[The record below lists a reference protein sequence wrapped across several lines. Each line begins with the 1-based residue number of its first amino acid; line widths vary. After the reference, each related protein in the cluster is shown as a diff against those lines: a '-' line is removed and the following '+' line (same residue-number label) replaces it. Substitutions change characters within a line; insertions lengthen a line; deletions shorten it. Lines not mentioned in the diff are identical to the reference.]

1 MKRLMTGLLT
11 GLLTG
16 PLTGLSI
23 APAAF
28 ADSVL
33 VTNAKLMSMGP
44 SGTQDGVSVLIEDGV
59 ISGIGT
65 DISAT
70 ADTVIDAGGAVVTP
84 ALFAGATGTGLVEVN
99 AVRESVDGSMKETK
113 DNTVQVEFD
122 VRDAYSPLSSLVGV
136 TRVEGFGYS
145 LLSASGG
152 QYSVAGRGSLVDFD
166 GGFESFDG
174 RDVLF
179 IDVSGYAADKVGGSR
194 AGHWMMLEGIMA
206 DLKRRSSEREYLSQS
221 GKDHLKDLTKNGV
234 FVFGANRAADIR
246 KVISFS
252 EKYGLNSVIA
262 GGREAWLLAND
273 LSTAGIAVMV
283 NGLDNLP
290 SNFDALGS
298 RLDNAGILH
307 AAGVQVLFTSGETH
321 NARKVRQGAGTA
333 VAHGMPHDAALE
345 AMTTAPSRIFGGR
358 SRSLEV
364 GNRAD
369 LVIWSGDPLEVTSYA
384 TSVILDGEVTSME
397 TRQSKLLERY
407 LPRDVGL
414 GRAYINR

>member
-1 MKRLMTGLLT
+1 MKRLVTGLLT

-16 PLTGLSI
+16 LPIIPT
-23 APAAF
+23 AF

-44 SGTQDGVSVLIEDGV
+44 SGTQDGVSVLIKDGV

-65 DISAT
+65 DISAA

-84 ALFAGATGTGLVEVN
+84 ALFAGATGIGLVEVN

-152 QYSVAGRGSLVDFD
+152 QYSVAGTGSLVDFD

-179 IDVSGYAADKVGGSR
+179 IDVGGYAADKVGGSR

-206 DLKRRSSEREYLSQS
+206 DLKRRSAEREYLSQS
-221 GKDHLKDLTKNGV
+221 GKDHLKDLTKSGV

-262 GGREAWLLAND
+262 GGREAWLLAEE
-273 LSTAGIAVMV
+273 LASAGIAVMV

-298 RLDNAGILH
+298 RLDNAALLH
-307 AAGVQVLFTSGETH
+307 GAGVQVLFTSGETH
-321 NARKVRQGAGTA
+321 NARKIRQGAGTA

-384 TSVILDGEVTSME
+384 TSVMLDGEVTSME

-407 LPRDVGL
+407 LPEEAGL

>member
-1 MKRLMTGLLT
+1 MKRLVTGLLAGLLT
-11 GLLTG
+11 GL
-16 PLTGLSI
+16 PF

-44 SGTQDGVSVLIEDGV
+44 SGTQDGVSVLIKDGV

-70 ADTVIDAGGAVVTP
+70 ADTVIDADGAVVTP

-99 AVRESVDGSMKETK
+99 AVRESADGSMKETK

-179 IDVSGYAADKVGGSR
+179 IDVGGYAADKVGGSR

-206 DLKRRSSEREYLSQS
+206 DMKRRSAEREYLSQF
-221 GKDHLKDLTKNGV
+221 GKDHLKNLTKNGV
-234 FVFGANRAADIR
+234 FVFSANRAADIR

-262 GGREAWLLAND
+262 GGREAWLLAD
-273 LSTAGIAVMV
+273 ELSAASIAVMV

-298 RLDNAGILH
+298 RLDNATLLH
-307 AAGVQVLFTSGETH
+307 TAGVEVLFTSGETH
-321 NARKVRQGAGTA
+321 NARKIRQGAGTA
-333 VAHGMPHDAALE
+333 VAHGMPYDAALE

-407 LPRDVGL
+407 LPEDAGL

>member
-1 MKRLMTGLLT
+1 MKRLLTGILTGLLT
-11 GLLTG
+11 GLT
-16 PLTGLSI
+16 I
-23 APAAF
+23 APIAV
-28 ADSVL
+28 ADVVL
-33 VTNAKLMSMGP
+33 VTNATLMSMGP
-44 SGTQDGVSVLIEDGV
+44 SGTQEGVNVLMEDGV
-59 ISGIGT
+59 ITGIGT
-65 DISAT
+65 DISAP
-70 ADTVIDAGGAVVTP
+70 AGTVIDAGGATVTP

-99 AVRESVDGSMKETK
+99 AVRESADGSMKETK

-145 LLSASGG
+145 LLAASGG

-174 RDVLF
+174 RDALF
-179 IDVSGYAADKVGGSR
+179 IDVGGYAADKVGGSR
-194 AGHWMMLEGIMA
+194 AGHWIILEGIMA
-206 DLKRRSSEREYLSQS
+206 DLKRRTSEREYLSQS
-221 GKDHLKDLTKNGV
+221 GKEYLKDVTKNGV

-262 GGREAWLLAND
+262 GGREAWLLAEE
-273 LSTAGIAVMV
+273 LASAGIAVMV

-298 RLDNAGILH
+298 RLDNAALLH

-321 NARKVRQGAGTA
+321 NARKVRQGVGTA
-333 VAHGMPHDAALE
+333 VAHGMPYDAALR

-407 LPRDVGL
+407 LPEEAGL

>member
-1 MKRLMTGLLT
+1 MKRLVTGLLT

-16 PLTGLSI
+16 LPF

-70 ADTVIDAGGAVVTP
+70 ADTVIDADGAVVTP

-99 AVRESVDGSMKETK
+99 AVRESADGSMKETK

-179 IDVSGYAADKVGGSR
+179 IDVGGYAADKVGGSR
-194 AGHWMMLEGIMA
+194 AAHWMMLEGMMA
-206 DLKRRSSEREYLSQS
+206 DLKRRNAEREYLSHS
-221 GKDHLKDLTKNGV
+221 GKDHLKNLIKNGV

-252 EKYGLNSVIA
+252 EEYGLNSVIA
-262 GGREAWLLAND
+262 GGREAWLLANE
-273 LSTAGIAVMV
+273 LSAAGIAVMI

-298 RLDNAGILH
+298 RLDNAARLH

-333 VAHGMPHDAALE
+333 VAHGMPYDAALE

-384 TSVILDGEVTSME
+384 TTVMLDGEVTSME

-407 LPRDVGL
+407 LPEDAGL
-414 GRAYINR
+414 GRAYLNR

>member
-1 MKRLMTGLLT
+1 MKRLVTGLLT

-16 PLTGLSI
+16 LPL

-28 ADSVL
+28 AESVL

-70 ADTVIDAGGAVVTP
+70 ADTVIDADGAVVTP

-99 AVRESVDGSMKETK
+99 AVRESADGSMKETK

-179 IDVSGYAADKVGGSR
+179 IDVGGYAADKVGGSR

-206 DLKRRSSEREYLSQS
+206 DLKRRSAEREYLSQS
-221 GKDHLKDLTKNGV
+221 GKDYLKNLTKNGV
-234 FVFGANRAADIR
+234 FVFSANRAADIR

-262 GGREAWLLAND
+262 GGREAWLLAD
-273 LSTAGIAVMV
+273 ELSAASIAVMV

-298 RLDNAGILH
+298 RLDNATLLH
-307 AAGVQVLFTSGETH
+307 TAGVQVLFTSGETH
-321 NARKVRQGAGTA
+321 NARKIRQGAGTA
-333 VAHGMPHDAALE
+333 VAHGMPYDAALE

-384 TSVILDGEVTSME
+384 TSVMLDGEVTSME

-407 LPRDVGL
+407 LPEDAGL

>member
-1 MKRLMTGLLT
+1 MRRLFTGLLT

-16 PLTGLSI
+16 LPI
-23 APAAF
+23 APTALAG
-28 ADSVL
+28 SVL
-33 VTNAKLMSMGP
+33 VTNATLMSMGP
-44 SGTQDGVSVLIEDGV
+44 SGTQDGVSVLIDDGV
-59 ISGIGT
+59 IAGIGA
-65 DISAT
+65 DISAP

-84 ALFAGATGTGLVEVN
+84 ALFAGATATGLVEVN
-99 AVRESVDGSMKETK
+99 AVRESADGSMKETK

-179 IDVSGYAADKVGGSR
+179 IDVGGYAADKVGGSR
-194 AGHWMMLEGIMA
+194 AGHWMMLEGVMA
-206 DLKRRSSEREYLSQS
+206 DLKRRSAEREYLSQS

-252 EKYGLNSVIA
+252 KKYNLNSVIA
-262 GGREAWLLAND
+262 GGREAWLLAEE
-273 LSTAGIAVMV
+273 LASAGIAVMV

-298 RLDNAGILH
+298 RLDNAALLH
-307 AAGVQVLFTSGETH
+307 SDGVQVLFTSGETH

-333 VAHGMPHDAALE
+333 VAHGMPHEAALE

-358 SRSLEV
+358 PRTLEV

-384 TSVILDGEVTSME
+384 TSVILNGEVTTME

-407 LPRDVGL
+407 LPESVGL

>member
-407 LPRDVGL
+407 LPQDVGL

>member
-1 MKRLMTGLLT
+1 MKRLVTGLLAGLLT
-11 GLLTG
+11 GL
-16 PLTGLSI
+16 PF

-44 SGTQDGVSVLIEDGV
+44 SGTQDGVSVLIKDGV

-70 ADTVIDAGGAVVTP
+70 ADTVIDADGAVVTP

-99 AVRESVDGSMKETK
+99 AVRESADGSMKETK

-179 IDVSGYAADKVGGSR
+179 IDVGGYAADKVGGSR

-206 DLKRRSSEREYLSQS
+206 DMKRRSAEREYLSQF
-221 GKDHLKDLTKNGV
+221 GKDHLKNLTKNGV
-234 FVFGANRAADIR
+234 FVFSANRAADIR

-262 GGREAWLLAND
+262 GGREAWLLAEE
-273 LSTAGIAVMV
+273 LASAGIAVMV

-298 RLDNAGILH
+298 RLDNAALLH
-307 AAGVQVLFTSGETH
+307 SAGVQVLFTSGETH
-321 NARKVRQGAGTA
+321 NARKIRQGAGTA
-333 VAHGMPHDAALE
+333 VAHGMPYEAAVE

-407 LPRDVGL
+407 LPESAGL